1 MAEKYLK
8 EDLIELRKELG
19 LTQQEM
25 ANQLDMALR
34 SYQAIEAG
42 ESEYRFIH
50 RLAAERIALMIAV
63 DKKDPMLAPPSLRR
77 DAIELV
83 RVGELTGNPAFVRDR
98 KGGASPAQIVEDD
111 ANAQFRAAYGV
122 VGELVLLATAL
133 DHQLNHV
140 LIQVL
145 HLADSPML
153 ESVVA
158 TLDMNR
164 KVEMLKA
171 RSKHISN
178 KRWQQ
183 ALQVY
188 LDKLEQVSSWRNIA
202 CHTALIPD
210 EKHGAVFAPAA
221 AAKLLKNLQLGES
234 PTAKRIPIG
243 DLPPKIRLG
252 EKALFD
258 GQELLQNFERL
269 NAERTKRFA
278 K

>member
-111 ANAQFRAAYGV
+111 GNAQFRAAYGV